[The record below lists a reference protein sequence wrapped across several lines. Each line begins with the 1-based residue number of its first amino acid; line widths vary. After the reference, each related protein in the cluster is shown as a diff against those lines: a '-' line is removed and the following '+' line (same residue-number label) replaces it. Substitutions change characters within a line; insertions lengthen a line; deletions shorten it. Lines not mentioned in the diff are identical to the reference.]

1 MTLKE
6 NKYPQY
12 NIRLNLGNPYHVRL
26 HQHLKSNKGDI
37 HVSRNEYLVQKLYE
51 GIFGNMEGFPKDN
64 LKEMEERL
72 EKRITKELLKT
83 ILGTVGTKE
92 GIVLPSP
99 AVTDSEEEM
108 KKETTDKFD
117 DEVANAALGYFD
129 DWSDED
135 DE

>member
-51 GIFGNMEGFPKDN
+51 GIFGNMEGFPKDG
-64 LKEMEERL
+64 RRSTARRSAQPIAW
-72 EKRITKELLKT
+72 KRHAK
-83 ILGTVGTKE
+83 
-92 GIVLPSP
+92 
-99 AVTDSEEEM
+99 
-108 KKETTDKFD
+108 
-117 DEVANAALGYFD
+117 
-129 DWSDED
+129 
-135 DE
+135 